1 MAKGGGMK
9 GSNGAGGVAGRG
21 GAGGGGGGGAGA
33 SGGGGGGGGG
43 GASGSAPALA
53 ALPAS
58 VAALGPNE
66 ATVWRAV
73 KSTQGDNAIA
83 LMHDVRSKAGL
94 PDKTFDAA
102 MMKLRNVDAVNMQ
115 FHDHPDSLAPN
126 VRKGAVD
133 VDFDGEKYVFHAVA
147 TMGR

>member
-1 MAKGGGMK
+1 MK

-21 GAGGGGGGGAGA
+21 GGA
-33 SGGGGGGGGG
+33 GGG
-43 GASGSAPALA
+43 GASGGAGGGSGASALA
-53 ALPAS
+53 PLPAS

-73 KSTQGDNAIA
+73 KSTQGDGAIA
-83 LMHDVRSKAGL
+83 LMHDVRAKAGL

-133 VDFDGEKYVFHAVA
+133 VNFDGEKYVFHAVA